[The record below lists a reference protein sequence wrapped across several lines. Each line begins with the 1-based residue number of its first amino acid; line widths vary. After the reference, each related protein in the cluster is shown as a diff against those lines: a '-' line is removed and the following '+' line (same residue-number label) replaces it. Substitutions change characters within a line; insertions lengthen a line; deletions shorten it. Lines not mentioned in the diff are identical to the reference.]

1 MKLSEATED
10 KPVKLKLSDVDVVD
24 SPIPEQT
31 YAEDKPKKDIVGQA
45 VEVGRQG
52 LIGGIVGSVF
62 PEAAQATGRAI
73 QKGQYLP
80 GPVGR
85 AAKYVGTGLELAG
98 TAMKSSR
105 PAAMA
110 TGTVGGRN
118 WRNWRSEFMNLSMA
132 LVLMLN

>member
-1 MKLSEATED
+1 VKTLVTFQFLLNKIYLTCLMPSAQDMSDL
-10 KPVKLKLSDVDVVD
+10 PV
-24 SPIPEQT
+24 PQQI

-52 LIGGIVGSVF
+52 LIGGIVGAVF

-85 AAKYVGTGLELAG
+85 AA
-98 TAMKSSR
+98 
-105 PAAMA
+105 
-110 TGTVGGRN
+110 
-118 WRNWRSEFMNLSMA
+118 
-132 LVLMLN
+132 